1 MTAIAI
7 NDLSPRKQHIATAG
21 ATTFVYDFPI
31 LATADL
37 LVYKTL
43 AANTGDDDD
52 DLLTYGVDYTLTGVG
67 TATGGTIVLT
77 SGAAAGDIITA
88 MRARAYSRAATFSL
102 SAAISSQILDEEMNH
117 LLLLIQQVNAKVEK
131 LQTKYNNCSVLSE
144 TKDKILPVLAAKQTW
159 RMNTAGTDIEAV
171 TVEETGEAETL
182 RADLAEATV
191 VADGARLIG
200 FNDGSS
206 GATNVHAALS
216 PLPAQIISALSQ
228 ISSALSQIAGI
239 RIKYGNA
246 TGINN
251 YAVTI
256 SDFTSHNSNQLLL
269 IDFQNPNSTTTPTL
283 SINGGAPIPV
293 RYADPVIL
301 RVGDLLPQNW
311 TMLKYTDAAGGIL
324 HVVNPYSSYRDM
336 GVGVRGLAE
345 YPSVSEVKAEV
356 GSKCIAP
363 DQLKY
368 SPVCVKAWGVV
379 AGSGALASS
388 YNILSVVRQAAGVY
402 IVTLGTAFP
411 NNQYTVVATLRQ
423 IGLHHIIEVGV
434 INTQQFEVQILST
447 ADLDFSFMVCGYS

>member
-159 RMNTAGTDIEAV
+159 RMNTAGTDIEAM
-171 TVEETGEAETL
+171 TVEETGEAATL

-206 GATNVHAALS
+206 GATNVHDEFLRIEPTGMFGFFIGAFPPTGWVAAYGT
-216 PLPAQIISALSQ
+216 IGSATSGA
-228 ISSALSQIAGI
+228 SSRANSDCEALFTLIWNS
-239 RIKYGNA
+239 
-246 TGINN
+246 
-251 YAVTI
+251 I
-256 SDFTSHNSNQLLL
+256 SDTQ
-269 IDFQNPNSTTTPTL
+269 
-283 SINGGAPIPV
+283 A
-293 RYADPVIL
+293 PVIGGRGASANADWL
-301 RVGDLLPQNW
+301 ANKQITLPNTTDRVL
-311 TMLKYTDAAGGIL
+311 M
-324 HVVNPYSSYRDM
+324 SSN
-336 GVGVRGLAE
+336 GVRGRTGGSTTVTITTVP
-345 YPSVSEVKAEV
+345 YHTHTVVDPTHGHSVNDPGHIHYLYG
-356 GSKCIAP
+356 GSSGSYQTGGAYGASNGHNGSQSGQTIA
-363 DQLKY
+363 
-368 SPVCVKAWGVV
+368 AATGVV
-379 AGSGALASS
+379 INGAGTGVSIAYSGASEPHDNMMPYCEL
-388 YNILSVVRQAAGVY
+388 
-402 IVTLGTAFP
+402 LG
-411 NNQYTVVATLRQ
+411 
-423 IGLHHIIEVGV
+423 IIK
-434 INTQQFEVQILST
+434 L
-447 ADLDFSFMVCGYS
+447 